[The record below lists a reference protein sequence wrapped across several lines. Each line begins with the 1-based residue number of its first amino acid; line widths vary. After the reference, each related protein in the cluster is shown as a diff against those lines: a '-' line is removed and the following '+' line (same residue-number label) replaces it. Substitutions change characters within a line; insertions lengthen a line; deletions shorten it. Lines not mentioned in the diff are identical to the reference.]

1 MQLSAERIIKKFS
14 PLLRSNSEE
23 LQQMVKVITRQTDDI
38 RRIVD
43 EFSKFARM
51 PELKRKNE
59 DLCAL
64 ISSIITLQQA
74 GQPTVSINYLKPKNP
89 IILSIDATLINQAI
103 TNILKNAGE
112 AIETRKVKMYVS
124 R

>member
-1 MQLSAERIIKKFS
+1 
-14 PLLRSNSEE
+14 
-23 LQQMVKVITRQTDDI
+23 MVEVITRQTDDI

-64 ISSIITLQQA
+64 ILSIITLQQA
-74 GQPTVSINYLKPKNP
+74 GQPTVSINFSKPKIP
-89 IILSIDATLINQAI
+89 IIISIDATLINQAI

-112 AIETRKVKMYVS
+112 AIETRKTGNPQVG
-124 R
+124 

>member
-1 MQLSAERIIKKFS
+1 
-14 PLLRSNSEE
+14 
-23 LQQMVKVITRQTDDI
+23 MVEVITRQTDDI

-59 DLCAL
+59 DLGAL
-64 ISSIITLQQA
+64 VASIITLQQA
-74 GQPTVSINYLKPKNP
+74 GQPTVTINFSKPEAP
-89 IILSIDATLINQAI
+89 IIISIDSTLINQAI

-112 AIETRKVKMYVS
+112 AMKQEN
-124 R
+124 

>member
-1 MQLSAERIIKKFS
+1 MKRRF
-14 PLLRSNSEE
+14 
-23 LQQMVKVITRQTDDI
+23 QQMVEVITRQTDDI

-64 ISSIITLQQA
+64 
-74 GQPTVSINYLKPKNP
+74 VSINNY
-89 IILSIDATLINQAI
+89 SS
-103 TNILKNAGE
+103 AGWS
-112 AIETRKVKMYVS
+112 T
-124 R
+124 

>member
-1 MQLSAERIIKKFS
+1 
-14 PLLRSNSEE
+14 
-23 LQQMVKVITRQTDDI
+23 MVNVITRQTDDL

-59 DLCAL
+59 DL
-64 ISSIITLQQA
+64 IDIVKSIISLQQA
-74 GQPTVSINYLKPKNP
+74 GQPNVTINFSKPKSP
-89 IILSIDATLINQAI
+89 IMISIDATLINQAI

-112 AIETRKVKMYVS
+112 FIETRKKKRRS
-124 R
+124 QGRLHH